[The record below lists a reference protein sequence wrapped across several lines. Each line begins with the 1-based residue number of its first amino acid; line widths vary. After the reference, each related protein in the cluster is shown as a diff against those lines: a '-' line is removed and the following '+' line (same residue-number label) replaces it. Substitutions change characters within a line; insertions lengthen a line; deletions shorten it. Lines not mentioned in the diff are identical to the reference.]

1 MIWKLIQKTSR
12 WQFLIYNMP
21 GELSVIANILF
32 GAFGLGYFVYGKRQK
47 RGIPFICG
55 IGLMI
60 FPYFV
65 SNTAL
70 LISIGSLLM
79 ILPFLISL

>member
-1 MIWKLIQKTSR
+1 
-12 WQFLIYNMP
+12 MP
-21 GELSVIANILF
+21 DELTVIANILF

-55 IGLMI
+55 IGLMV

-65 SNTAL
+65 NNTVL
-70 LISIGSLLM
+70 LVSVGGLLM
-79 ILPFLISL
+79 ILPFAIKL